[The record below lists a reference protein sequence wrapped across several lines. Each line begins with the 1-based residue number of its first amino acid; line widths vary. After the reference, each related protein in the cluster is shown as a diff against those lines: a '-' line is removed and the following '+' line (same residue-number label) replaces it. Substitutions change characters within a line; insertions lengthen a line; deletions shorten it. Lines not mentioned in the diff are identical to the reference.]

1 MSPAA
6 FIDANVPIYAAGRPH
21 PLKAH
26 CVDVLALAAE
36 HPERF
41 ITDAEVLQELL
52 HRYLAPER
60 WQAGAPVLAAFASL
74 MAGRTEPVIAQDVMA
89 AAKLAGEAP
98 GVSARDVLHAAV
110 MVRVGCHRVISA
122 DRDFDRIPG
131 LQRLDPAEVA

>member
-98 GVSARDVLHAAV
+98 GVSA
-110 MVRVGCHRVISA
+110 GCHRVISA